1 MIDAFVVE
9 LGGSRWRIG
18 TSGRRGIPSQPRQ
31 LFVLASPRQKV
42 LAILVVIVI
51 LASIFVAAASG
62 GKATL
67 APVVSYTLRGLAVAG
82 VVAVSG
88 FFAIRNR
95 RR

>member
-1 MIDAFVVE
+1 SERVGVVAV
-9 LGGSRWRIG
+9 LANL
-18 TSGRRGIPSQPRQ
+18 RQ
-31 LFVLASPRQKV
+31 LFALASPWQKV

>member
-1 MIDAFVVE
+1 MAF
-9 LGGSRWRIG
+9 LANL
-18 TSGRRGIPSQPRQ
+18 RQ
-31 LFVLASPRQKV
+31 LFALASPWQKV

-51 LASIFVAAASG
+51 LASILVAAASG

-67 APVVSYTLRGLAVAG
+67 APVVSYTLRGLAVAR

-88 FFAIRNR
+88 FLAIRNR